1 MRTVMIDA
9 PMPVVRRAIEGLRGA
24 RLVRVFG
31 KVAVQSPDFEE
42 VETSKL
48 ESIVEWMTLGGLPVE
63 VLENQDPL
71 PSECGDPGE

>member
-1 MRTVMIDA
+1 MIDA